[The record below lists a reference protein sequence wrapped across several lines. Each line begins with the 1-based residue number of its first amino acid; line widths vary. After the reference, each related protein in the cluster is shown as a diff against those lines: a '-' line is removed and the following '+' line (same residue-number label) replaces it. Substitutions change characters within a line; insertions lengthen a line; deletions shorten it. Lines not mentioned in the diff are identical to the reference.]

1 MEGAHWAIAIP
12 RPALADQ
19 GISCSRWGVSCYLLL
34 PTPSQYSSCSSDLF
48 LFFLLCRICQVFSPK
63 KIPKLPKQIPKF
75 PKLSKIFEKCHI
87 LRTDL
92 IKPGWP
98 DDNFKFGP
106 HIRLSRGDNILREKK
121 FLQNII
127 TGQNGVHLVREI
139 SPWSSQVL

>member
-48 LFFLLCRICQVFSPK
+48 LFFLICRICQVFY
-63 KIPKLPKQIPKF
+63 QIKFQSFQNKFQSFQNF
-75 PKLSKIFEKCHI
+75 PKYLKKCHI

-106 HIRLSRGDNILREKK
+106 HIRLSRGDNILREKNFFK
-121 FLQNII
+121 TL
-127 TGQNGVHLVREI
+127 
-139 SPWSSQVL
+139 SPPSPNMGHI

>member
-48 LFFLLCRICQVFSPK
+48 LFFLICRICQVFSQK
-63 KIPKLPKQIPKF
+63 KFQSFQNKFQSFQNF
-75 PKLSKIFEKCHI
+75 PKYLKKCHI

-106 HIRLSRGDNILREKK
+106 HIRLSGGDKILREKNFFK
-121 FLQNII
+121 TLS
-127 TGQNGVHLVREI
+127 HP
-139 SPWSSQVL
+139 SPNMGHI